1 MSLTVLW
8 EHIFIVLCSVA
19 MAVAMGIPLGIW
31 CYLCP
36 RAKKAI
42 MWIVDVL
49 QTIPALA
56 LLGIIMVIFGAGKQ
70 TVIIGVGLYSL
81 LPIVNNTCLG
91 LEQVDSG
98 VKEAALGMGMG
109 RTYRLFNVELPLA
122 LPTMFTGIRI
132 AAVNSVGSAV
142 FAAFVGGGGLGTL
155 INNAIRV
162 RNMGLLLQG
171 TVTLMIIATVL
182 DLGMSALERR
192 LAIKNGAN
200 GSKQI
205 SEHERTVL
213 E

>member
-1 MSLTVLW
+1 MSTAVIW

-19 MAVAMGIPLGIW
+19 MAVIAGIPLGIC

-36 RAKKAI
+36 KSKRAI

-81 LPIVNNTCLG
+81 LPIVSNTCLG
-91 LEQVDSG
+91 LEQVAPG
-98 VKEAALGMGMG
+98 VKEAARGMGMSHG
-109 RTYRLFNVELPLA
+109 YRLLHVELPLS
-122 LPTMFTGIRI
+122 LPTIFTGIRI
-132 AAVNSVGSAV
+132 ASVNAVGSAV

-155 INNAIRV
+155 INNSIRV
-162 RNMGLLLQG
+162 QNMSMLMKG

-182 DLGMSALERR
+182 ELGMSALEKRI
-192 LAIKNGAN
+192 AIKNGTR
-200 GSKQI
+200 GRKDTLMD
-205 SEHERTVL
+205 ERTVT
-213 E
+213 

>member
-1 MSLTVLW
+1 MTISVLW

-19 MAVAMGIPLGIW
+19 MAILLGLPLGIW
-31 CYLCP
+31 AYMCP
-36 RAKKAI
+36 KVKRAI

-91 LEQVDSG
+91 LEQVLPG
-98 VKEAALGMGMG
+98 IKEAARGMGMS
-109 RTYRLFNVELPLA
+109 RSYRLFRVELPLA
-122 LPTMFTGIRI
+122 LPTIFTGVRI
-132 AAVNSVGSAV
+132 AAVNAVGSAV

-155 INNAIRV
+155 INSAIRV
-162 RNMGLLLQG
+162 RNMSLLLQG

-182 DLGMSALERR
+182 DLGMSALEKR
-192 LAIKNGAN
+192 LAIKNRAK

-205 SEHERTVL
+205 TDNERTATQ
-213 E
+213 

>member
-1 MSLTVLW
+1 MSFNILW

-19 MAVAMGIPLGIW
+19 MAVIIGIPLGMC

-36 RAKKAI
+36 KAKRII

-56 LLGIIMVIFGAGKQ
+56 LLGIIMVLFGAGKQ

-81 LPIVNNTCLG
+81 LPIVGNTCLG
-91 LEQVDSG
+91 LEQVSPG
-98 VKEAALGMGMG
+98 VKEAARGMGMS
-109 RTYRLFNVELPLA
+109 RIYRLFRVELPLS
-122 LPTMFTGIRI
+122 LPVIFTGIRI

-171 TVTLMIIATVL
+171 TVTLMAIATVL
-182 DLGMSALERR
+182 DLGMSALEKH
-192 LAIKNGAN
+192 LAVKNGTRVR
-200 GSKQI
+200 KQKA
-205 SEHERTVL
+205 ERTVT

>member
-1 MSLTVLW
+1 MSLSILW

-19 MAVAMGIPLGIW
+19 MAIVVGIPLGIW
-31 CYLCP
+31 AYLCP
-36 RAKKAI
+36 KAKRAI

-91 LEQVDSG
+91 LEQVSAG
-98 VKEAALGMGMG
+98 IKEAARGMGMS
-109 RTYRLFNVELPLA
+109 RLYRLSRVELPLA
-122 LPTMFTGIRI
+122 LPTIFTGVHI
-132 AAVNSVGSAV
+132 AAVNAVGSAV

-182 DLGMSALERR
+182 DLGMSALEKR
-192 LAIKNGAN
+192 LAIKNGAK

-205 SEHERTVL
+205 SRSERTVT

>member
-1 MSLTVLW
+1 MSLNILW

-19 MAVAMGIPLGIW
+19 MAVIIGIPLGMC

-36 RAKKAI
+36 KAKRII

-56 LLGIIMVIFGAGKQ
+56 LLGIIMVLFGAGKQ

-81 LPIVNNTCLG
+81 LPIVGNTCLG
-91 LEQVDSG
+91 LEQVSPG
-98 VKEAALGMGMG
+98 VKEAARGMGMS
-109 RTYRLFNVELPLA
+109 RIYRLFRVELPLS
-122 LPTMFTGIRI
+122 LPVIFTGIRI

-171 TVTLMIIATVL
+171 TVTLMAIATVL
-182 DLGMSALERR
+182 DFGMSALEKQ
-192 LAIKNGAN
+192 LAVKNGTRVR
-200 GSKQI
+200 KQKA
-205 SEHERTVL
+205 ERTVT